1 MNRRSVAHRA
11 CPAASPLNVRSKVS
25 DAAPLDGLLAGLR
38 IGLRSGGG
46 EPAADDATT
55 LARVADWPAV
65 AALAARHRLSTLLLS
80 GLRACPDLLAASGI
94 APMLKAQC
102 HRAVRRGLR
111 QLDGLARAAGHL
123 ADAGIPCLVLK
134 GLPLGQRLY
143 GHPLASASSH
153 IDLLVAARTF
163 DAAERVLWDRGW
175 RRVVPSFRETPA
187 RARWYGRFEATH
199 VLAGPG
205 GYLNLHRRLFSNPHY
220 FDVPFDRLHAESVPA
235 RSGATTFR
243 VMNDEWTLVYLACHG
258 ARRYWETL
266 RWLCDVAALLAAIEP
281 DRLGQAAARFR
292 AAGLD
297 AVFASVARLCREA
310 LHVEVPGTTPAAAD
324 GTAAA
329 FVAHMARRVWARRLP
344 PGRLAVLTDWS
355 RKRLMALLNKP
366 DARHI
371 LHELA
376 SVGIGFRDWD
386 RLDLPDRLFFL
397 YVPLQPLLWLT
408 RKPPS
413 LAFFIPTRQDIVD
426 RMLELAGVTAADVV
440 YDLGCGDGRIVV
452 TAAERFG
459 ARSIGVDIDPQRIA
473 EANANAERAGVR
485 HLATFI
491 MQDAM
496 KVDVSEA
503 TVVTLFLPRSS
514 NRKLRPRLESQ
525 LPVSARIVSYV
536 PGSGDWVA
544 EGDWAAN
551 QVERFRDERGNT
563 HTLYLWR
570 HDGVVRP

>member
-1 MNRRSVAHRA
+1 M
-11 CPAASPLNVRSKVS
+11 
-25 DAAPLDGLLAGLR
+25 DGLLTGLR

-46 EPAADDATT
+46 EPAASDATT

-80 GLRACPDLLAASGI
+80 GLQTCPDLLAASGV

-102 HRAVRRGLR
+102 RRAVRRGLR

-134 GLPLGQRLY
+134 GLPLARRLY
-143 GHPLASASSH
+143 GDPLASVSSH
-153 IDLLVAARTF
+153 VDLLVAARTF
-163 DAAERVLWDRGW
+163 DAAERVLQDRGW
-175 RRVVPSFRETPA
+175 RRVAPSFRETPA
-187 RARWYGRFEATH
+187 RVRWYGRFEATH
-199 VLAGPG
+199 VLSGPG
-205 GYLNLHRRLFSNPHY
+205 GYLDLHRRLFSNPHY

-235 RSGATTFR
+235 QVDATTFR
-243 VMNDEWTLVYLACHG
+243 IMNDEWTLVYLACYG

-266 RWLCDVAALLAAIEP
+266 RWLCDVAALLASMEP
-281 DRLGQAAARFR
+281 DRLGRSAARFR
-292 AAGLD
+292 VAGLD
-297 AVFASVARLCREA
+297 AVFASTARLCREA
-310 LHVEVPGTTPAAAD
+310 LHVEVPGGAPAAAD
-324 GTAAA
+324 GAGAA
-329 FVAHMARRVWARRLP
+329 FIAHVARRMWAP
-344 PGRLAVLTDWS
+344 SPSPGRLAVLADWS
-355 RKRLMALLNKP
+355 RKRLAGLLRKP
-366 DARHI
+366 AARHV

-413 LAFFIPTRQDIVD
+413 LAFFIPTLQEVVD
-426 RMLELAGVTAADVV
+426 RMLELAGVTAEDVV

-473 EANANAERAGVR
+473 EANENAERAGVR
-485 HLATFI
+485 HLATFV

-503 TVVTLFLPRSS
+503 TVVTLFLPKPS
-514 NRKLRPRLESQ
+514 NLKLRPRLESQ
-525 LPVSARIVSYV
+525 LPVGARIVSYV
-536 PGSGDWVA
+536 PGNKDWVA
-544 EGDWAAN
+544 EGDWTAD
-551 QVERFRDERGNT
+551 QVERFRDERGNA

-570 HDGVVRP
+570 Q